1 MIVIADSGSTKT
13 DWRYIDEYNNIHLA
27 NTIGMNPYFITAEQI
42 VEELSQGSANLFPS
56 QEILRVVFYGAG
68 CDSPRNYDMMLGA
81 LQTVFPKADIEI
93 ESDLLGA
100 ARALCGKSKGMV
112 AILGTGSNSC
122 LYDGSHIAKN
132 VASMGYILGDEG
144 SGSAMGKH
152 LLLDFVRGSVPEKLR
167 AELISEFSLSKEEI
181 LDRVYK
187 QEFPNR
193 FLASFS
199 KFLYKNQNEVYVQNL
214 LTECFSKFF
223 ENQISLYKDFNEYEL
238 YLVGS
243 IAYNFSEMIT
253 KIASSYNVQVSSILQ
268 SPIAALSLYH
278 LND

>member
-27 NTIGMNPYFITAEQI
+27 NTIGMNPYFITTEQI